1 MPLLPTLKQHSY
13 RLGLSQMG
21 QALNL
26 QRKKG
31 ELYLEKAACLDFHCQ
46 RPVGQLFSF
55 RFICVYQ
62 FLFSNLRTLLVTF
75 VVLPC
80 NNEHLTYSP
89 QSVFLSP
96 VSILYSVVCILF
108 SVQSVVCRL
117 HLTWPSIP
125 SCTKGAHDLLL
136 SCKLPSFCFFFQ
148 TSKLIST
155 KLTRQHFN
163 FYLNTEIVCNFTFFS
178 LCFLR

>member
-1 MPLLPTLKQHSY
+1 
-13 RLGLSQMG
+13 MG

-31 ELYLEKAACLDFHCQ
+31 ELYLENAACLDFHCQ

-117 HLTWPSIP
+117 YLTWPSIP

-136 SCKLPSFCFFFQ
+136 SWKLPSFCFFLLF
-148 TSKLIST
+148 LI
-155 KLTRQHFN
+155 RPN
-163 FYLNTEIVCNFTFFS
+163 
-178 LCFLR
+178 